1 MTEITRSGSTRAA
14 VPWAV
19 RSSRRNRKVTSVMAG
34 CALAAVAAV
43 GIAQP
48 FLAAPA
54 TQAAESYQPSLA
66 DITKANPQSYVA
78 QDSTHGGDAAAA
90 DGASESI
97 TSARSDVSVELEPEP
112 EPEPAPVQEDTTTTT
127 DTSASEDTSSADTG
141 STSTESSSGGAS
153 ADYVAPSAGSV
164 KDTAAS
170 MAASQYGWGSDQFAC
185 LDSLWAK
192 ESGWNPTAANPS
204 GAYGI
209 PQALPGNKMA
219 TAGADWATNPAT
231 QIAWGL
237 SYISSVYDTP
247 CAAWR
252 HSQAKNWY

>member
-78 QDSTHGGDAAAA
+78 QDSTDGGDAAAA

-97 TSARSDVSVELEPEP
+97 TSARSDVSVELEP

-185 LDSLWAK
+185 LDSLWTK

-237 SYISSVYDTP
+237 SYISSVYGTP
-247 CAAWR
+247 CAAWG

>member
-78 QDSTHGGDAAAA
+78 QDSTDGGDAAAA

-127 DTSASEDTSSADTG
+127 DTSSSQDTSSAGTG

-185 LDSLWAK
+185 LDSLWTK

-209 PQALPGNKMA
+209 PQALPGSKMA

-237 SYISSVYDTP
+237 SYISSVYGTP
-247 CAAWR
+247 CAAWG
-252 HSQAKNWY
+252 HSQAVNWY